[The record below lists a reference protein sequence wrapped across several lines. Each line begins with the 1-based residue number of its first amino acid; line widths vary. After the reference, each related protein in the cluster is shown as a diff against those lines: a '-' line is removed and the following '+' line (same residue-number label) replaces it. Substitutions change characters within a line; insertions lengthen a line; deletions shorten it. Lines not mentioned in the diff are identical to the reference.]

1 MTLLVNLVDW
11 VINKWVNSWKNG
23 QMVGLTTCTRR
34 YILPV
39 PINGNNVY
47 FTSSW
52 HSSWPL
58 PFKSHDTTLSLDWSF
73 NVPQS
78 LSIPQTSTLGGSK
91 EDISIS
97 LLHEEEMSEI
107 IMSLVR
113 FNWYSRDERVLGK
126 YSVQR
131 RSLQGDI
138 MYEQSDYL
146 FLFYLSMHELSIHL

>member
-1 MTLLVNLVDW
+1 M
-11 VINKWVNSWKNG
+11 
-23 QMVGLTTCTRR
+23 
-34 YILPV
+34 
-39 PINGNNVY
+39 
-47 FTSSW
+47 
-52 HSSWPL
+52 
-58 PFKSHDTTLSLDWSF
+58 
-73 NVPQS
+73 PQS

-131 RSLQGDI
+131 RSLQEDI